1 MSDPNLVHDNRTT
14 TVSAGPR
21 EWLGLAVLALPTL
34 LLAMDV
40 TVLYLAVPHLT
51 ADLRPTGIEQL
62 WIADIY
68 GFMIAGFLI
77 TMGTVGDRI
86 GRRKLLVLGASA
98 FTAASL
104 LAAFATSPLLLI
116 IARALLGIAGATLMP
131 STLALIS
138 NMFRDVGQRAM
149 AIGVWATCMSA
160 GMAAGP
166 IIGGLMLASFWWGSV
181 FLLAVPVMALL
192 LITAPV
198 LLPEYRDANAGRIDL
213 PSVLLSLATI
223 LPVIFGIKKAAEAGL
238 SALPIAAII
247 IGTGFGWLFVRRQGA
262 LTDPLLDLRLFGNPT
277 FRAALLILLFGLGT
291 VGGIYLFITQYL
303 QLVRGL
309 TPLGAGLWLLPPA
322 GALILASTL
331 TPIIARKVEPRFVVA
346 AALAL
351 ATLGYLTLGFVDAVG
366 GVPVLV
372 SGFVLVYAGISPLM
386 VLGTDLVIRTAPPEK
401 AGSAAAMSET
411 SMEFGVATGIA
422 VLGVIGTAVY
432 RADVAG
438 APVPGVQAGAQE
450 AAKDSLGA
458 ADAAATDLPA
468 HLGDAVLNAARDAF
482 TNGLNTTALVCAAIT
497 AALTALALTLLRPTA
512 DEASTSR

>member
-1 MSDPNLVHDNRTT
+1 MPKTA
-14 TVSAGPR
+14 AGPR
-21 EWLGLAVLALPTL
+21 EWAGLAVLALPTL

-51 ADLRPTGIEQL
+51 ADLRPSGIEQL

-86 GRRKLLVLGASA
+86 GRRKLLMLGATA
-98 FTAASL
+98 FAAASV
-104 LAAFATSPLLLI
+104 LAAFATTSLLLI

-131 STLALIS
+131 STLALIT
-138 NMFRDVGQRAM
+138 NMFREAGQRAM

-160 GMAAGP
+160 GMAVGP
-166 IIGGLMLASFWWGSV
+166 IIGGVMLESFWWGSV

-192 LITAPV
+192 LGTAPV
-198 LLPEYRDANAGRIDL
+198 LLPEYRDTAAGRVDV

-223 LPVIFGIKKAAEAGL
+223 LPVVFGIKKTAEAGFAVL
-238 SALPIAAII
+238 PVAALAI
-247 IGTGFGWLFVRRQGA
+247 GAGFGLLFVRRQRTLA
-262 LTDPLLDLRLFGNPT
+262 NPLLELRLFGNPA

-291 VGGIYLFITQYL
+291 VGGSYLFITQYL
-303 QLVRGL
+303 QSVRGL

-331 TPIIARKVEPRFVVA
+331 TPIIARKVEPRTVVA

-351 ATLGYLTLGFVDAVG
+351 ATLGYLTLAFVDAVG
-366 GVPVLV
+366 GLPLLV

-386 VLGTDLVIRTAPPEK
+386 VLGTDLVIGTTPPEK

-422 VLGVIGTAVY
+422 VLGVVGTAVY
-432 RADVAG
+432 
-438 APVPGVQAGAQE
+438 QAGMPDAPE
-450 AAKDSLGA
+450 PARDSLGGA
-458 ADAAATDLPA
+458 AQY
-468 HLGDAVLNAARDAF
+468 GDAVLGAARAAF
-482 TNGLNTTALVCAAIT
+482 TNGLNVTAVVCAVVT
-497 AALTALALTLLRPTA
+497 AVLAVVALRSLDPSLT
-512 DEASTSR
+512 STGSGHP